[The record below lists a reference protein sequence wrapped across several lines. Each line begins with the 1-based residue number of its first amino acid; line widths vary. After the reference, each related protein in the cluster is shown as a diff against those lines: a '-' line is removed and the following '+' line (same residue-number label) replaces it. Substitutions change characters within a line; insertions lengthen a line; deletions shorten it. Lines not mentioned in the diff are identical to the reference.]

1 MKVKILL
8 SVIVVVAITGLI
20 FGYVQMSQERKAE
33 AIADQP
39 VTAASRVQSGAQ
51 GETVVT
57 LDAKTQ
63 QLVGLQTAPLAA
75 MTLPPEIKAY
85 GRVLDSA
92 ALVSLENDVVA
103 ARAALQ
109 ASQPEYERLKKL
121 SAQDN
126 ASAHALETAEA
137 QMQHDRGALDTAEAQ
152 LVAAAGRT
160 VLDEPAEFFQS
171 LARQENVLVRLD
183 LPAGETAAEVPTGA
197 Q

>member
-1 MKVKILL
+1 MKIKILL
-8 SVIVVVAITGLI
+8 SVIVVIAIAGLI
-20 FGYVQMSQERKAE
+20 FGYVQMSRERKAE

-51 GETVVT
+51 GETVIT

-63 QLVGLQTAPLAA
+63 QLIGLQTAPLAA
-75 MTLPPEIKAY
+75 ATLPPGIKAY

-126 ASAHALETAEA
+126 ASVHALETAEA
-137 QMQHDRGALDTAEAQ
+137 QMQHDRGALDTAGAQ
-152 LVAAAGRT
+152 LLAAAGRT
-160 VLDEPAEFFQS
+160 ALDEPSDFFQS
-171 LARQENVLVRLD
+171 LARQENVL
-183 LPAGETAAEVPTGA
+183 
-197 Q
+197 